1 MEKEVMKE
9 LRVAIKV
16 LLANATVMYY
26 KAHQFHWNV
35 EGILFTQYHEFFQEL
50 YTDVYDSIDP
60 TAELLRKLD
69 EYAPVSMD
77 ELFQFKTIQEE
88 TTRVE
93 LLSDI
98 LASLIKAND
107 EVLNSLNKVFDLA
120 TQNKQQGIANFIAD
134 RIDTHQKHGWFL
146 RASAKKIG

>member
-1 MEKEVMKE
+1 MDE
-9 LRVAIKV
+9 LKTAIKV

-26 KAHQFHWNV
+26 KAHQFHWNI
-35 EGILFTQYHEFFQEL
+35 EGIEFTQFHEFFGDL
-50 YTDVYDSIDP
+50 YTDVYASVDP

-69 EYAPVSMD
+69 DYAPVSLD
-77 ELFQFKTIQEE
+77 ELFKYKTLQEE

-98 LASLIKAND
+98 LASLIKANE
-107 EVLNSLNKVFDLA
+107 EVLASLNKVFTIANAD
-120 TQNKQQGIANFIAD
+120 KQQGICNFIAD
-134 RIDTHQKHGWFL
+134 RIDTHQTHAWFL

>member
-1 MEKEVMKE
+1 MDE
-9 LRVAIKV
+9 LKTAIKV

-26 KAHQFHWNV
+26 KAHQFHWNI
-35 EGILFTQYHEFFQEL
+35 EGIEFTQFHEFFGDL
-50 YTDVYDSIDP
+50 YTDVYNSVDP

-69 EYAPVSMD
+69 DYAPVSLD
-77 ELFQFKTIQEE
+77 ELFKYKTLQEE

-98 LASLIKAND
+98 LASLIKANE
-107 EVLNSLNKVFDLA
+107 EVLASLNKVFTIANAD
-120 TQNKQQGIANFIAD
+120 KQQGICNFIAD

>member
-1 MEKEVMKE
+1 MKE
-9 LRVAIKV
+9 LKAAIKV

-35 EGILFTQYHEFFQEL
+35 EGIHFTQYHEFFGEL
-50 YTDVYDSIDP
+50 YSDVYDSIDP

-69 EYAPVSMD
+69 EYAPVSLD
-77 ELFQFKTIQEE
+77 ELFKYKTLKEE

-93 LLSDI
+93 LLADI

-107 EVLNSLNKVFDLA
+107 EVLISLNKVFDLA
-120 TQNKQQGIANFIAD
+120 TQNKQQGIANFVAD